1 MTVDDATQIAA
12 SLRAVEARIEAA
24 ARRAGRAPSDVQ
36 LLLATKTVP
45 ASRVALALRAG
56 DYALGEN
63 KVLEGEAKA
72 AELDA
77 RGVEAPRGWHVIG
90 HLQTNKVKY
99 ALRYA
104 RCIES
109 IDRMRLVTRLDRL
122 LEAEGRALD
131 VMLQVNVSGEA
142 SKYGVTPEELPA
154 FAREVAQVETL
165 RIRGLMT
172 IGKFGDTPEVA
183 RPGFARLRELRDR
196 VLAEGIER
204 CEPRELSMGMSGDL
218 ELAIEEGAT
227 IIRVGTA
234 VFGARPLPDSYYWP
248 SG

>member
-1 MTVDDATQIAA
+1 MSLDDAAEIAA
-12 SLRAVEARIEAA
+12 NLRAVEARIAA
-24 ARRAGRAPSDVQ
+24 AATRAGRDPADVQ

-45 ASRVALALRAG
+45 AERVALALRAG

-72 AELDA
+72 DELEA
-77 RGVEAPRGWHVIG
+77 LGVVAPRGWHVIG
-90 HLQTNKVKY
+90 NMQTNKVKY

-109 IDRMRLVTRLDRL
+109 IDRMRLVTLLDRR
-122 LEAEGRALD
+122 LEAEGRSLE

-142 SKYGVTPEELPA
+142 SKYGVTPEALPA

-172 IGKFGDTPEVA
+172 IGKFGESPEAA
-183 RPGFARLRELRDR
+183 RPGFALLRTLRDR
-196 VLAEGIER
+196 LLDAGIAR
-204 CEPRELSMGMSGDL
+204 CEPRDLSMGMSGDL
-218 ELAIEEGAT
+218 EVAIEEGAT
-227 IIRVGTA
+227 IVRVGTA
-234 VFGARPLPDSYYWP
+234 VFGARPYPDSYYWP
-248 SG
+248 AG